1 MKKKGIRME
10 VKGNNETYNIH
21 LRNGS
26 SRLPWQYYAAEF
38 VAPNNWVTV
47 EIPFSNFKKSSTLM
61 KTKMDPTSLK
71 SLGVVA
77 YGKDYK
83 ADIFIRRVE
92 LY

>member
-1 MKKKGIRME
+1 
-10 VKGNNETYNIH
+10 
-21 LRNGS
+21 
-26 SRLPWQYYAAEF
+26 
-38 VAPNNWVTV
+38 
-47 EIPFSNFKKSSTLM
+47 M

-83 ADIFIRRVE
+83 ADIFIRKVE